1 MFLTAPKNEWCCQEK
16 AYRSLETLKNIGFST
31 LQDLFDVSNNQAG
44 FYRIYMKL
52 FWIDLVI
59 YTSCLGITL
68 AQPSNISLRSAW
80 RIMQERPMFF
90 SRRYLTWKKRSENE
104 EHNDQQFFLCI
115 KAGSAI
121 YIDCRR
127 SLHRTRK

>member
-16 AYRSLETLKNIGFST
+16 AYRSLETLKNIGFTT

-90 SRRYLTWKKRSENE
+90 SRRYLTWKKTIGEWGT
-104 EHNDQQFFLCI
+104 QW
-115 KAGSAI
+115 SAVLFV
-121 YIDCRR
+121 YKSRKCH
-127 SLHRTRK
+127 LHWLPQIIA